1 MTSFIEHL
9 SSKIKEIISTKAVS
23 SESDDDER
31 FENTLVDI
39 NIYLTQMGLNE
50 QIIKDFEVKI
60 TQVFNDNLQDGK
72 PFDEAFAK
80 AFEFSNSILEQ
91 TIQSDSK
98 VSKED
103 SNNYDL
109 NFANTTSSTNTLLI
123 DQAIAKGMTV
133 EEAIK
138 YVNNQQIT
146 NTETFGPKI
155 VNNSENLND
164 PLLSSSMSKEEIDLS
179 KIEADMDAQA
189 SNSRVNEA
197 DNEADKEDGII
208 KDFDSDKNHFNDED
222 ELG

>member
-1 MTSFIEHL
+1 MTNFIEHL
-9 SSKIKEIISTKAVS
+9 SSKIKEIVSTKSVS

-72 PFDEAFAK
+72 PLDEAFAK

-155 VNNSENLND
+155 VNHSENLND

-197 DNEADKEDGII
+197 DKEDGLI
-208 KDFDSDKNHFNDED
+208 KDFDSDKNHLNDED

>member
-1 MTSFIEHL
+1 MTNFIEHL
-9 SSKIKEIISTKAVS
+9 SSKIKEIVSTKTVS
-23 SESDDDER
+23 SESNDNER
-31 FENTLVDI
+31 FENTLEDI

-50 QIIKDFEVKI
+50 QIINDFELKI

-138 YVNNQQIT
+138 FVNNQQIT

-155 VNNSENLND
+155 VNHSENLTD

-189 SNSRVNEA
+189 SNSRVNK
-197 DNEADKEDGII
+197 ADKEDGLI
-208 KDFDSDKNHFNDED
+208 KDFDSDKNHLNDED

>member
-1 MTSFIEHL
+1 MTNFIEHL
-9 SSKIKEIISTKAVS
+9 SSKIKEIVSTKAVS
-23 SESDDDER
+23 SESDNDER

-50 QIIKDFEVKI
+50 EIIKDFEVKI

-197 DNEADKEDGII
+197 DKEDGII